1 MALAPEF
8 AFDAVHSFEPDPKC
22 VARIERDFA
31 TAIAAGRLCVD
42 PVALGAED
50 REITLFGDNA
60 GGGASIVAGMLS
72 DDGRATRVARWTL
85 RFPRRPCL
93 RRRYFR
99 QTEFKAARLKS
110 STGCI
115 RARISMR

>member
-1 MALAPEF
+1 MQRRLFLDVGGHFGELVAVALAPEF

-31 TAIAAGRLCVD
+31 TAIAAGRLCVH

-72 DDGRATRVARWTL
+72 DDGRRLAWPRWTL
-85 RFPRRPCL
+85 R
-93 RRRYFR
+93 
-99 QTEFKAARLKS
+99 AS
-110 STGCI
+110 ST
-115 RARISMR
+115 ALPSTTLFSSN